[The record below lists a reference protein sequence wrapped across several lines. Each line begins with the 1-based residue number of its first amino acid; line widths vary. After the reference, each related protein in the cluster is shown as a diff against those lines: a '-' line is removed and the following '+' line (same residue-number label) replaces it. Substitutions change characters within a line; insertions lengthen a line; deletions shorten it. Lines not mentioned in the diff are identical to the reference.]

1 MTYEQFKQK
10 RQGEIVSTNELRR
23 RIRKRMLENPVW
35 KFRPYFGFWRQPKR
49 KDYSCLG
56 NYRAEY
62 HLIPR
67 FTLKLDVSVNDEAL
81 NYGILWF
88 DRDFIVR
95 IEFWDAQL
103 TFCLY
108 VNKQ

>member
-1 MTYEQFKQK
+1 M
-10 RQGEIVSTNELRR
+10 
-23 RIRKRMLENPVW
+23 
-35 KFRPYFGFWRQPKR
+35 
-49 KDYSCLG
+49 
-56 NYRAEY
+56 
-62 HLIPR
+62 IPR
-67 FTLKLDVSVNDEAL
+67 FTLKLDVSVNDKAL